1 MTVHVVVAH
10 TNPCARHDL
19 VTALRESGHEVAE
32 AADYAQA
39 LAACQKHAPDVA
51 LISKCIESP
60 AGGLLLDELKA
71 HPEVFSTAVV
81 LVAPEEITSARIQEL
96 MRRGAE
102 DLLVEP
108 VTAAEVLARVR
119 AAHRTKTLQDELVGQ
134 TRRLETLLHEDPL
147 TGLFNRRYVFTRL
160 EGQISGAR
168 RHGRALSVAM
178 VDIDRFKRV
187 NDEYGHDAGDAVLV
201 AISSG
206 MRERLRAEDELG
218 RLGGEEFLALLPDS
232 DERAAA
238 AVAEDLRA
246 AVEAVRARC
255 RDHVLGATVSVGWA
269 TWDGEESPDELV
281 KRADIA
287 LYDAKAAGRNAVR
300 GAENRSAS
308 LPRRT

>member
-1 MTVHVVVAH
+1 MHVVVAH
-10 TNPCARHDL
+10 TDPCARDEL
-19 VTALRESGHEVAE
+19 ATPLRDCGYDVAE

-39 LAACQKHAPDVA
+39 LAACQEHQPDVA
-51 LISKCIESP
+51 LVSRCIESP
-60 AGGLLLDELKA
+60 AGGTLLDELKA
-71 HPEVFSTAVV
+71 HRSVFSTAVI
-81 LVAPEEITSARIQEL
+81 LVAPEEMPSARIQEL
-96 MRRGAE
+96 MGRGAE

-119 AAHRTKTLQDELVGQ
+119 SAHRTKT
-134 TRRLETLLHEDPL
+134 
-147 TGLFNRRYVFTRL
+147 
-160 EGQISGAR
+160 
-168 RHGRALSVAM
+168 
-178 VDIDRFKRV
+178 RV

-201 AISSG
+201 AITG
-206 MRERLRAEDELG
+206 GLRERLRAEDELG

-238 AVAEDLRA
+238 AVAEDLRV

-255 RDHVLGATVSVGWA
+255 REHVLGATVSVGWA